1 MRALTCLNKEHHKE
15 KKINKYWKSEKK
27 PQTLKG
33 FHSPAPSSVSHKDA
47 YNHNHTAAQ
56 TVRTMPSFSRTLQ
69 SHCTA
74 FQAAF
79 LLCKAACE
87 TELLSDSHPQYN
99 GFCLEELAAV
109 TSLASTTGCIKPQPP
124 PPAPSTLHAPIHPPI
139 YHLFVGRR
147 CVTRFIPLQVQ
158 GVEVEVTGLHK
169 NTSGN

>member
-1 MRALTCLNKEHHKE
+1 MERHKE
-15 KKINKYWKSEKK
+15 KKKKKKTYWKSRKK

-33 FHSPAPSSVSHKDA
+33 FHSPAPPSVTHKDA

-56 TVRTMPSFSRTLQ
+56 TVHTMPSFSHTLQ

-109 TSLASTTGCIKPQPP
+109 TSLASTTGCIKPQLP
-124 PPAPSTLHAPIHPPI
+124 PPALSTLCAPIHPPI
-139 YHLFVGRR
+139 YHLFVGWR
-147 CVTRFIPLQVQ
+147 CVTWFIPLQVQ
-158 GVEVEVTGLHK
+158 GVWVEVTGLHK
-169 NTSGN
+169 NT

>member
-1 MRALTCLNKEHHKE
+1 MERHKE
-15 KKINKYWKSEKK
+15 KRKK
-27 PQTLKG
+27 KKKHTENHGKKLKG
-33 FHSPAPSSVSHKDA
+33 FHSPAPPSVTHKDA
-47 YNHNHTAAQ
+47 YNHNHTVAQ
-56 TVRTMPSFSRTLQ
+56 TVHTMPSFSHTLQ

-109 TSLASTTGCIKPQPP
+109 TSLASTTGCIKPQLPL
-124 PPAPSTLHAPIHPPI
+124 PALSTLYAPIHPPI

-147 CVTRFIPLQVQ
+147 CVT
-158 GVEVEVTGLHK
+158 
-169 NTSGN
+169 